1 MDTGH
6 YTNYSTI
13 YKKRLLLFTIF
24 FVKKTLHCFN
34 IVIVYTER
42 ERKQIAQKRQKG
54 VKDEAFLFRLAI
66 RIKDF
71 GEQKRKPW
79 LIRLGLRLKWRVM
92 Q

>member
-1 MDTGH
+1 MT
-6 YTNYSTI
+6 YI
-13 YKKRLLLFTIF
+13 LIF
-24 FVKKTLHCFN
+24 A
-34 IVIVYTER
+34 IVYTER
-42 ERKQIAQKRQKG
+42 ERKTDRPETGKKG
-54 VKDEAFLFRLAI
+54 KKMKAFLFRLAI